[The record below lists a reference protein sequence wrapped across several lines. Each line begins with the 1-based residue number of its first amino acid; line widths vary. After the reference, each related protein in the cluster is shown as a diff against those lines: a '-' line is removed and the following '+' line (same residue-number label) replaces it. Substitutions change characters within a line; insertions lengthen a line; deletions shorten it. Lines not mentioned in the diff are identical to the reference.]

1 MISYAQSVAIF
12 FLSSFL
18 FSLFFPPANV
28 VSRDRVYNFARRYS
42 EAREHRRF
50 IYQIV
55 INAIRYLETGG
66 RFIVTRTI
74 HPLSRFLS
82 APVAYGF
89 VSFSFTGENDRA
101 HHLHHPLS
109 LSHSLS
115 LSLSLSLCTLMLF
128 QHFFHL
134 HGSHGCFSFPSD
146 DQSSHF
152 FSFVR
157 CPARRIRSD
166 RNIRAARQRWK
177 EAVGLK
183 ECGYHLL
190 VMNQVPSLSRGI
202 INRSNQHYANQLTFF
217 LFSRIFLRGSAI
229 IPSDR

>member
-1 MISYAQSVAIF
+1 MKNETSSRQLLTIQLFRWVSNSKFIQLKKFRDFVCSKCSDFFFIF
-12 FLSSFL
+12 FSFL
-18 FSLFFPPANV
+18 SFFSPAANV

-115 LSLSLSLCTLMLF
+115 LSLSA
-128 QHFFHL
+128 H
-134 HGSHGCFSFPSD
+134 
-146 DQSSHF
+146 
-152 FSFVR
+152 
-157 CPARRIRSD
+157 
-166 RNIRAARQRWK
+166 
-177 EAVGLK
+177 
-183 ECGYHLL
+183 
-190 VMNQVPSLSRGI
+190 
-202 INRSNQHYANQLTFF
+202 
-217 LFSRIFLRGSAI
+217 
-229 IPSDR
+229 